1 MRHCRRWLVI
11 RSWNGR
17 DEVMSGETQLEPACR
32 AESDCQWTFYVISR
46 KKAQTRLVD
55 AQTAL
60 IIVSNQMGLWVGS
73 VLGGR

>member
-1 MRHCRRWLVI
+1 MYCSSWLVI
-11 RSWNGR
+11 GSWSGR

-32 AESDCQWTFYVISR
+32 AESVCQWTFYVISR

-60 IIVSNQMGLWVGS
+60 IIVYNQIGL
-73 VLGGR
+73 